1 MANFQTNLIAE
12 LKERGLSA
20 SSDNR
25 SDPGSPI
32 EEIIEEKGW
41 SIRRDN
47 IAARLSEMD
56 LHDVERLTTLPR
68 ALLEDLSWSQGGD
81 KDFFSEGD
89 YRGWPLR
96 EWPIC
101 KRPFLKLNGRYYCFD
116 NYSLFDN
123 IYRVIQRTIIKKKPE
138 YAASWKNKQQEVTE
152 RVPIELFKKL
162 LPGAQAFRSVHY
174 RWHTG
179 STGDKNWCE
188 ADGLLLYED
197 HIIIVE
203 VRGGAFTHTSPTSDF
218 DAHFNSL
225 RNLILKPAEQGN
237 RFLPFIS

>member
-68 ALLEDLSWSQGGD
+68 ALLEDLSWSQGET
-81 KDFFSEGD
+81 KTFSAKA
-89 YRGWPLR
+89 
-96 EWPIC
+96 ITA
-101 KRPFLKLNGRYYCFD
+101 
-116 NYSLFDN
+116 
-123 IYRVIQRTIIKKKPE
+123 V
-138 YAASWKNKQQEVTE
+138 
-152 RVPIELFKKL
+152 
-162 LPGAQAFRSVHY
+162 
-174 RWHTG
+174 
-179 STGDKNWCE
+179 
-188 ADGLLLYED
+188 GL
-197 HIIIVE
+197 
-203 VRGGAFTHTSPTSDF
+203 
-218 DAHFNSL
+218 
-225 RNLILKPAEQGN
+225 
-237 RFLPFIS
+237 